1 MTVRVRFAPSP
12 TGYLHIG
19 GARTALFN
27 FLFARHEGGVFV
39 LRVDDTD
46 QTRNSEESLR
56 TILDGLRWLGMTWDE
71 GPYHQADRKERYLEV
86 ARELEAR
93 GRAYWREDE
102 GKGRALVHAIERG
115 RVEWQDAIHGPS
127 GMDTTNDN
135 DLVILK
141 SDGYPTYNFASV
153 VDEHDFAITHVIRG
167 DEHYSNTPK
176 QISLFRALGWPL
188 PTFAHVPLI
197 YDPQGRKISKREKYD
212 FPVTIQEAEEMGYL
226 PDALRNFVAL
236 LGWSPGH
243 DLELMT
249 LEQMIELFTLERVG
263 KTPARF
269 LLDKLRWM
277 NGTYLRAKPHADRV
291 AAARPYLERAGYPL
305 ASRSEAWLEALIDL
319 YAERMET
326 LTQFAQAARFFFVDA
341 VAFDEK
347 AVADVLRK
355 EGAAARL
362 ARSREALAALPA
374 FEAPA
379 IHEALQALAA
389 ASGCKLGE
397 VAQPI
402 RVAITGTKV
411 SPPIDKTLALL
422 GRETT
427 LERIEAGL
435 ARI

>member
-46 QTRNSEESLR
+46 QTRNSDESLR
-56 TILDGLRWLGMTWDE
+56 TILEGLQWLGLEWDE
-71 GPYHQADRKERYLEV
+71 GPHHQADRRERYLET

-115 RVEWQDAIHGPS
+115 RIAWDDAIHGPS

-141 SDGYPTYNFASV
+141 SDGYPTYNFATV

-167 DEHYSNTPK
+167 DEHFSNTPK
-176 QISLFRALGWPL
+176 QISLLRALDWEL

-212 FPVTIQEAEEMGYL
+212 FPVTIQEAQEMGYL
-226 PDALRNFVAL
+226 PDALRNFISL
-236 LGWSPGH
+236 LGWSPGG
-243 DLELMT
+243 DRELMT
-249 LEQMIELFTLERVG
+249 LEEMVGLFTLDRVG
-263 KTPARF
+263 STPARF
-269 LLDKLRWM
+269 LLDKLRWF
-277 NGTYLRAKPHADRV
+277 NGTWLRRMPPPERL
-291 AAARPYLERAGYPL
+291 AAARPYLARAGYDL
-305 ASRSEAWLEALIDL
+305 SGLSEAWLEGLMSL
-319 YAERMET
+319 YLERMEM
-326 LTQFAQAARFFFVDA
+326 LPQFARDARFFFVDTLE
-341 VAFDEK
+341 FDEK
-347 AVADVLRK
+347 AVDGILRK

-362 ARSREALAALPA
+362 ARARDALAALPA
-374 FEAPA
+374 FAAPA
-379 IHEALQALAA
+379 IHELLQTLSAEL
-389 ASGCKLGE
+389 GCKLGDL
-397 VAQPI
+397 AQPI

-411 SPPIDKTLALL
+411 SPPIDTTLALL
-422 GRETT
+422 GREKT
-427 LERIEAGL
+427 LARIEAAL
-435 ARI
+435 QRI

>member
-46 QTRNSEESLR
+46 QTRNSDESLR
-56 TILDGLRWLGMTWDE
+56 TILDGMTWLGLAWDE
-71 GPYHQADRKERYLEV
+71 GPYHQADRRERYLEA
-86 ARELEAR
+86 ARELEAA

-115 RVEWQDAIHGPS
+115 RIEWDDAIHGPS

-141 SDGYPTYNFASV
+141 SDGYPTYNFATV

-167 DEHYSNTPK
+167 DEHFSNTPK
-176 QISLFRALGWPL
+176 QISLLRALGWEL
-188 PTFAHVPLI
+188 PIFAHVPLI

-212 FPVTIQEAEEMGYL
+212 FPVTIQEAQEMGYL
-226 PDALRNFVAL
+226 PDALRNFISL
-236 LGWSPGH
+236 LGWSPGA
-243 DLELMT
+243 DRELMS
-249 LEQMIELFTLERVG
+249 LDEMIGLFTLDRVG
-263 KTPARF
+263 NTPARF
-269 LLDKLRWM
+269 LLDKLRWF
-277 NGTYLRAKPHADRV
+277 NGTWLRRMPLPERL
-291 AAARPYLERAGYPL
+291 AAARPHLVQAGYDL
-305 ASRSEAWLEALIDL
+305 SGVSEAWLEGLVNL
-319 YAERMET
+319 YLERMEM
-326 LTQFAQAARFFFVDA
+326 LPQFARDARFFFVDA
-341 VAFDEK
+341 IEFDEK
-347 AVADVLRK
+347 AVAGILRK

-362 ARSREALAALPA
+362 ARARDALAALPA

-379 IHEALQALAA
+379 IHEMLQTLSAEL
-389 ASGCKLGE
+389 GCKLGDL
-397 VAQPI
+397 AQPI

-411 SPPIDKTLALL
+411 SPPIDTTLALL
-422 GRETT
+422 GREKT
-427 LERIEAGL
+427 LGRIEAAL
-435 ARI
+435 KRI